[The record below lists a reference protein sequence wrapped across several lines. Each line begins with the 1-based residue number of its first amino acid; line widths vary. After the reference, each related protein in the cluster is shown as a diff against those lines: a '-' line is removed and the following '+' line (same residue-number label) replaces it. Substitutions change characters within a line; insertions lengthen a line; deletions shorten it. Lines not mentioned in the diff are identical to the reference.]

1 MKAVVIRSFGGPEVL
16 RYEDVE
22 TPRPGSGHILVK
34 ILAAGVNRLDH
45 YLREGSVTQD
55 ISFPHVLGSDA
66 VGEVAD
72 IGEGVNGFE
81 IGDRVVPVS
90 GYPTE
95 EDEYKVSPLA
105 LAPSWRLTGMGTWGT
120 YAQFIEVPARW
131 TLKDESGLT
140 PEELATLP
148 TVMPTGV
155 RAVRVVGEVKK
166 GDRVLITAGS
176 SGAGTL
182 AIQVAKALGAE
193 VAATVRDD
201 AKGEL
206 TKALGA
212 DCVINTR
219 KENLVERIQQWTDG
233 RGVDVA
239 IDYLGGDFVAQ
250 SIDAVKPR
258 GIVVVAGF
266 VAGTEATFNVRS
278 FFFPQKQLRGT
289 MSGDVADYQ
298 WGIEQVRAGRIRPVL
313 DRVLPLREAAEAHRL
328 IASNQV
334 KGNLVLLPW
343 AA

>member
-1 MKAVVIRSFGGPEVL
+1 MKAAVMRKFGGPEVL

-22 TPRPGSGHILVK
+22 TPRPGPGHVLVK

-55 ISFPHVLGSDA
+55 IPMPHVLGSDA

-72 IGEGVNGFE
+72 IGEGVDGFE
-81 IGDRVVPVS
+81 IGDRVVPMS

-95 EDEYKVSPLA
+95 EENVDASPMA
-105 LAPSWRLTGMGTWGT
+105 SAPSWRLTGMGAWGT
-120 YAQFIEVPARW
+120 YAQFIRVPARW
-131 TLKDESGLT
+131 TLRDDSGLS

-148 TVMPTGV
+148 TVMPAGV
-155 RAVRVVGEVKK
+155 RAVRVVGEVKE

-176 SGAGTL
+176 SVTGTL

-193 VAATVRDD
+193 VATTVRDD
-201 AKGEL
+201 AKGEFAE
-206 TKALGA
+206 TLGA
-212 DCVINTR
+212 DLVIDTL
-219 KENLVERIQQWTDG
+219 KENLVERVRQWTDG

-239 IDYLGGDFVAQ
+239 VDYLGGDFVAQ
-250 SIDAVKPR
+250 SAAAVKLR

-266 VAGTEATFNVRS
+266 VTGHEATFNVRS

-289 MSGDVADYQ
+289 VSGDVADYR
-298 WGIEQVRAGRIRPVL
+298 WGIEQVRAGHIRPVL

-328 IASNQV
+328 IAANQV

>member
-1 MKAVVIRSFGGPEVL
+1 M
-16 RYEDVE
+16 
-22 TPRPGSGHILVK
+22 
-34 ILAAGVNRLDH
+34 
-45 YLREGSVTQD
+45 
-55 ISFPHVLGSDA
+55 
-66 VGEVAD
+66 AD
-72 IGEGVNGFE
+72 IGEGVERFE
-81 IGDRVVPVS
+81 IGDRVVPVP

-95 EDEYKVSPLA
+95 EEDYDVSPLA

-155 RAVRVVGEVKK
+155 RAVRVVGEVKE

-176 SGAGTL
+176 SGTGSL

-193 VAATVRDD
+193 VATTVRDD
-201 AKGEL
+201 VKGEL
-206 TKALGA
+206 AETLGA
-212 DCVINTR
+212 DLVINTR
-219 KENLVERIQQWTDG
+219 RENLVERVRQWTDG

-239 IDYLGGDFVAQ
+239 VDYLGGDFVAQ

-266 VAGTEATFNVRS
+266 VAGDEATFKLRS
-278 FFFPQKQLRGT
+278 FFFPQKELRGT

-298 WGIEQVRAGRIRPVL
+298 WGIDQVRAGHIRPVL
-313 DRVLPLREAAEAHRL
+313 DRALPLREAAEAHRL
-328 IASNQV
+328 IAGNQV

>member
-1 MKAVVIRSFGGPEVL
+1 MKAAVIRSFGGPEVL

-34 ILAAGVNRLDH
+34 ILAAGVTRLDH

-140 PEELATLP
+140 PVELATL
-148 TVMPTGV
+148 PTGV
-155 RAVRVVGEVKK
+155 RAVRV
-166 GDRVLITAGS
+166 
-176 SGAGTL
+176 
-182 AIQVAKALGAE
+182 
-193 VAATVRDD
+193 
-201 AKGEL
+201 
-206 TKALGA
+206 
-212 DCVINTR
+212 
-219 KENLVERIQQWTDG
+219 
-233 RGVDVA
+233 
-239 IDYLGGDFVAQ
+239 
-250 SIDAVKPR
+250 
-258 GIVVVAGF
+258 
-266 VAGTEATFNVRS
+266 
-278 FFFPQKQLRGT
+278 
-289 MSGDVADYQ
+289 ADYQ
-298 WGIEQVRAGRIRPVL
+298 WEIEQVRAGRIRPVV
-313 DRVLPLREAAEAHRL
+313 DRALPLREAAEAHRL

>member
-1 MKAVVIRSFGGPEVL
+1 MKAAVIRSFGGPEVL

-22 TPRPGSGHILVK
+22 TPRPRAGHILVK

-45 YLREGSVTQD
+45 YLREGSVIQD
-55 ISFPHVLGSDA
+55 IPFPHVLGSDA

-72 IGEGVNGFE
+72 MGEGVDGFE
-81 IGDRVVPVS
+81 IGDRVVPVPA
-90 GYPTE
+90 YPTDE
-95 EDEYKVSPLA
+95 EDYDVSPLA
-105 LAPSWRLTGMGTWGT
+105 LAPSWRLTGMGAWGT

-131 TLKDESGLT
+131 SLKDTSGLSAQ
-140 PEELATLP
+140 ELATLP
-148 TVMPTGV
+148 TVMMTGV
-155 RAVRVVGEVKK
+155 RAIKVVGEVKE

-176 SGAGTL
+176 SGTGTL

-193 VAATVRDD
+193 VATTVRND

-212 DCVINTR
+212 DYVINTR
-219 KENLVERIQQWTDG
+219 QANLVERIHEWTDG

-239 IDYLGGDFVAQ
+239 IDYLGGGFVAQ
-250 SIDAVKPR
+250 SIDAVKPS

-266 VAGTEATFNVRS
+266 VAGAEATFNVRN

-289 MSGDVADYQ
+289 MFGDVADYR

-313 DRVLPLREAAEAHRL
+313 DRALPLREAAEAHRL

-334 KGNLVLLPW
+334 RGNLALLPW

>member
-1 MKAVVIRSFGGPEVL
+1 MKAAVIRSFGGPEVL

-22 TPRPGSGHILVK
+22 TPRPRSGHILVK
-34 ILAAGVNRLDH
+34 ILAAGVNRFDH
-45 YLREGSVTQD
+45 YLREGSVIQD
-55 ISFPHVLGSDA
+55 IPFPHVLGSDA
-66 VGEVAD
+66 VGAVAD
-72 IGEGVNGFE
+72 IGDGVNGFE
-81 IGDRVVPVS
+81 IGDRVVPLS
-90 GYPTE
+90 AYPTE
-95 EDEYKVSPLA
+95 EDDYDVSPLA

-131 TLKDESGLT
+131 TLKDESGLI

-148 TVMPTGV
+148 TVMMTGV

-182 AIQVAKALGAE
+182 AIQVAKVLGAE

-201 AKGEL
+201 AKGAL

-219 KENLVERIQQWTDG
+219 KEHLVERIQQWTDG

-239 IDYLGGDFVAQ
+239 IDYLGGNFVAQ
-250 SIDAVKPR
+250 AIDAVKPR

-266 VAGTEATFNVRS
+266 VAGTEATFNVRG

-289 MSGDVADYQ
+289 MSGDVS
-298 WGIEQVRAGRIRPVL
+298 GLPVGNRAGSSWPHPARSRSRISLARSRPGS
-313 DRVLPLREAAEAHRL
+313 PAHR
-328 IASNQV
+328 Q
-334 KGNLVLLPW
+334 
-343 AA
+343 

>member
-1 MKAVVIRSFGGPEVL
+1 MKAAVIRSFGGPEVL

-22 TPRPGSGHILVK
+22 TPRPRSGHILVK
-34 ILAAGVNRLDH
+34 ILAAGVNRFDH
-45 YLREGSVTQD
+45 YLREGSVIQD
-55 ISFPHVLGSDA
+55 IPFPHVLGSDA
-66 VGEVAD
+66 VGAVAD
-72 IGEGVNGFE
+72 IGDGVNGFE
-81 IGDRVVPVS
+81 IGDRVVPLS
-90 GYPTE
+90 AYPTE
-95 EDEYKVSPLA
+95 EDDYDVSPLA

-131 TLKDESGLT
+131 TLKDESGLI

-148 TVMPTGV
+148 TVMMTGV

-182 AIQVAKALGAE
+182 AIQVAKVLGAE

-201 AKGEL
+201 AKGAL

-219 KENLVERIQQWTDG
+219 KEHLVERIQQWTDG

-239 IDYLGGDFVAQ
+239 IDYLGGNFVAQ
-250 SIDAVKPR
+250 AIDAVKPR

-266 VAGTEATFNVRS
+266 VAGTEATFNVRG

-313 DRVLPLREAAEAHRL
+313 DRAFPLREAAQAHQL

-343 AA
+343 AG